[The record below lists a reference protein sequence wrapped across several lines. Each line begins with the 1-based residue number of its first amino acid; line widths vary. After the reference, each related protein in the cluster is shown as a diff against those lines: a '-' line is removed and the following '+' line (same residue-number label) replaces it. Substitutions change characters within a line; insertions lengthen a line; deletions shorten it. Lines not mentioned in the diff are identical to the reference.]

1 MRTKPFQLIVTLD
14 EVIYINRNI
23 LIVATQPQFTKQNRF
38 TFSQKKILIKIGHI
52 GHLVLDVNG
61 RFFAASPRVKL
72 PAGGQEE
79 PDAAGRVH
87 LCERHLPRRRAVE
100 RPEAELIAEH
110 VDAVLG
116 QMLYFFNVKKFEQ
129 CYDI

>member
-1 MRTKPFQLIVTLD
+1 
-14 EVIYINRNI
+14 
-23 LIVATQPQFTKQNRF
+23 
-38 TFSQKKILIKIGHI
+38 
-52 GHLVLDVNG
+52 
-61 RFFAASPRVKL
+61 
-72 PAGGQEE
+72 
-79 PDAAGRVH
+79 
-87 LCERHLPRRRAVE
+87 VE